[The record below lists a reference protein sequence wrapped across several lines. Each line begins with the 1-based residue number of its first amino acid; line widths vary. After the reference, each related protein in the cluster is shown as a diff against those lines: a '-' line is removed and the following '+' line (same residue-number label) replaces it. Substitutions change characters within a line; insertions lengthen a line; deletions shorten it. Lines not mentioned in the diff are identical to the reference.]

1 MTMQTSNW
9 VPATEIMF
17 WFLQKNT
24 ILGELQNIA
33 SGFISSMVEILIL
46 LNCDHGFHYLIFRL

>member
-17 WFLQKNT
+17 WFLQKKKKNT
-24 ILGELQNIA
+24 QYWVN
-33 SGFISSMVEILIL
+33 FKIL
-46 LNCDHGFHYLIFRL
+46 LQDSFPRWLKS